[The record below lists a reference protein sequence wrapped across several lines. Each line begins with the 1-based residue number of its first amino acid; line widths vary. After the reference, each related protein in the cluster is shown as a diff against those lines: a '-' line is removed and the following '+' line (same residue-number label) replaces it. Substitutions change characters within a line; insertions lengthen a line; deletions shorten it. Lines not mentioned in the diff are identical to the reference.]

1 MKKKFFYMKDKI
13 KSKKERKSRKEE
25 KINLNEILKD
35 ESYKLGT
42 FRRNGRGFGFVNVGE
57 EDEIFISPKLTKNA
71 LDGDEVLIRIF
82 DDSEFQ
88 DDKHK
93 REGKILQITK
103 HAQDTIVGV
112 YKKSRNFGFVIP
124 DDQAV
129 SGDIYIPKKKSANA
143 KNNQKVVVKIDKY
156 SDGANKAEGTIV
168 EIIGG
173 IDEAGVDMMSLIKE
187 YKLPNEFP
195 ENVLAEARAIP
206 QVIDE
211 KNIEKRVDLRNE
223 EIFTIDGED
232 AKDLDDAVNVKKND
246 DGTYTLGVHIADV
259 SYYVKSGSKLDK
271 EAITRGTS
279 IYMMDRVIPMLPKEL
294 SNGICSLNEQKD
306 RFAISVIMK
315 INEKGKVVDADI
327 FKSVIKTTR
336 RMNYHDVNDI
346 FKFADMK
353 DGKTELADEELAR
366 VNSVAEKYK
375 EFIPHFLRMRELKN
389 VLKQRRDLNGSLNLD
404 IPESKIILNENGI
417 AVDIQKY
424 DYLESNEVIE
434 QFMLTA
440 NESVAEKFYWL
451 QAPFIYRVHDVPDIE
466 KVNDLN
472 KFLFNLGYKIRGVK
486 KDDEDSIH
494 PKAFAQVL
502 EEVKGKPEERVV
514 SNLILRT
521 LKVAKYESEN
531 RGHFGIASKCYCH
544 FTSPIRRYPDL
555 LLHRLLHTYLF
566 ENKMDISTINYYEN
580 CLPGMAENC
589 SQREQAAVDAEREVD
604 DMKMAE
610 YMEEHIG
617 EIYEGY
623 ISGVTNFGFF
633 VELPNMIE
641 GLVHINTLEGDY
653 YNYLPELMALIGERH
668 KKIYR
673 LGSKVRVKVVGAS
686 KESKTIDF
694 ILLEDD
700 QNGNQKP
707 QSEI

>member
-1 MKKKFFYMKDKI
+1 MNKKFFYMKDKI

-35 ESYKLGT
+35 ESYRLGT

-71 LDGDEVLIRIF
+71 LNGDEVLIRIF
-82 DDSEFQ
+82 DDSEVQ
-88 DDKHK
+88 DGKHK

-103 HAQDTIVGV
+103 HAQDTIVGI
-112 YKKSRNFGFVIP
+112 YKKSRNFGFVVP

-211 KNIEKRVDLRNE
+211 KNIEKRVDLRKE

-294 SNGICSLNEQKD
+294 SNGICSLNPQED
-306 RFAISVIMK
+306 RLAFSCLCELDKQGNIT
-315 INEKGKVVDADI
+315 E
-327 FKSVIKTTR
+327 
-336 RMNYHDVNDI
+336 Y
-346 FKFADMK
+346 KFA
-353 DGKTELADEELAR
+353 KTVIRSRVKGVYSEINSLLAGSDDAELKEKYAEVSGQLPIIKELADILYKNKKNRGCPELET
-366 VNSVAEKYK
+366 S
-375 EFIPHFLRMRELKN
+375 
-389 VLKQRRDLNGSLNLD
+389 
-404 IPESKIILNENGI
+404 ESKLIINDEDICVGVERRTRGRSEEIIEDFMLVANECAARFGMDNNLPFVYRI
-417 AVDIQKY
+417 HEEPSDEK
-424 DYLESNEVIE
+424 LESLREALVKLNV
-434 QFMLTA
+434 QYKLG
-440 NESVAEKFYWL
+440 EKACPGDMSEIL
-451 QAPFIYRVHDVPDIE
+451 KAAKGTDI
-466 KVNDLN
+466 DLIMN
-472 KFLFNLGYKIRGVK
+472 NIVLR
-486 KDDEDSIH
+486 SMS
-494 PKAFAQVL
+494 KARYSTEPV
-502 EEVKGKPEERVV
+502 
-514 SNLILRT
+514 
-521 LKVAKYESEN
+521 
-531 RGHFGIASKCYCH
+531 GHFGLALEDYAH

-555 LLHRLLHTYLF
+555 TIHRIMSAFLSGSSAEECATKFNKFVYASADQSTKTELTAMQVERSCEDCYKAEYMNAHIGEEFQGTVVSAVEFGLFIALPDTCEGLLHTDNMPDGEYV
-566 ENKMDISTINYYEN
+566 
-580 CLPGMAENC
+580 C
-589 SQREQAAVDAEREVD
+589 D
-604 DMKMAE
+604 DMVSLKNLTNGME
-610 YMEEHIG
+610 YR
-617 EIYEGY
+617 
-623 ISGVTNFGFF
+623 V
-633 VELPNMIE
+633 
-641 GLVHINTLEGDY
+641 GD
-653 YNYLPELMALIGERH
+653 PI
-668 KKIYR
+668 
-673 LGSKVRVKVVGAS
+673 RVKVINANVNSG
-686 KESKTIDF
+686 KIDF
-694 ILLEDD
+694 ALADE
-700 QNGNQKP
+700 
-707 QSEI
+707 E

>member
-82 DDSEFQ
+82 DDNEAQ
-88 DDKHK
+88 NGKHK

-129 SGDIYIPKKKSANA
+129 SGDIYIQKKKSANA

-451 QAPFIYRVHDVPDIE
+451 QAPFIYRVHAPAM
-466 KVNDLN
+466 
-472 KFLFNLGYKIRGVK
+472 R
-486 KDDEDSIH
+486 
-494 PKAFAQVL
+494 
-502 EEVKGKPEERVV
+502 
-514 SNLILRT
+514 
-521 LKVAKYESEN
+521 
-531 RGHFGIASKCYCH
+531 
-544 FTSPIRRYPDL
+544 
-555 LLHRLLHTYLF
+555 
-566 ENKMDISTINYYEN
+566 
-580 CLPGMAENC
+580 
-589 SQREQAAVDAEREVD
+589 DAHV
-604 DMKMAE
+604 
-610 YMEEHIG
+610 
-617 EIYEGY
+617 
-623 ISGVTNFGFF
+623 
-633 VELPNMIE
+633 
-641 GLVHINTLEGDY
+641 
-653 YNYLPELMALIGERH
+653 
-668 KKIYR
+668 
-673 LGSKVRVKVVGAS
+673 
-686 KESKTIDF
+686 
-694 ILLEDD
+694 
-700 QNGNQKP
+700 
-707 QSEI
+707 